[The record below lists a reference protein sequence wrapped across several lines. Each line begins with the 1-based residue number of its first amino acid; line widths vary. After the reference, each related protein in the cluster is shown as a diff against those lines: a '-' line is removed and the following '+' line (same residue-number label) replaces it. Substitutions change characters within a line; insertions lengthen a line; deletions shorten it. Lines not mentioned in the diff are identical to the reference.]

1 MVILLALRE
10 FEQSGVHMKVFSQLA
25 RKLMSEEFR
34 SLLMSIEDPS
44 ELIIKIRSELG
55 GDF

>member
-1 MVILLALRE
+1 
-10 FEQSGVHMKVFSQLA
+10 
-25 RKLMSEEFR
+25 MSEEFR